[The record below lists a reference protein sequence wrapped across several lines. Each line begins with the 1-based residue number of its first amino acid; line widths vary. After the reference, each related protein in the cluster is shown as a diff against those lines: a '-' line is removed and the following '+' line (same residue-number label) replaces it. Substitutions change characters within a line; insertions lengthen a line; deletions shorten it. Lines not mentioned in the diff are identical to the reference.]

1 MEAELSATQ
10 NQLADRNFE
19 LKVKT
24 EDGGLRTDTSWVSEN
39 IHFSGS
45 SYKVNNDLR
54 KMVENGKLEAE
65 HADKGAAHNAEKEEA
80 DDRKVGIT
88 TGRARNRPSSQ
99 KPKNSSPTRVA
110 VRLAGV
116 RTEFLRLAPLPRS
129 SQ

>member
-10 NQLADRNFE
+10 NQLADENFE
-19 LKVKT
+19 LEVKT

-54 KMVENGKLEAE
+54 KMVQNGKSEAE

-88 TGRARNRPSSQ
+88 TGRARSNQ
-99 KPKNSSPTRVA
+99 KTARRQELQCGWQVLGQSC
-110 VRLAGV
+110 
-116 RTEFLRLAPLPRS
+116 
-129 SQ
+129 